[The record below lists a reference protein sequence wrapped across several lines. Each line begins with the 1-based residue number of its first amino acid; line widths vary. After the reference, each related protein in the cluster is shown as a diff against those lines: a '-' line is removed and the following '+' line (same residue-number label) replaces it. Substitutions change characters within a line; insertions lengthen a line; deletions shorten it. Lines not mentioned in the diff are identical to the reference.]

1 MQFSF
6 KLNTSFQKAA
16 ATNYKL
22 GRVTQAMQGKA
33 ARMEMAKIIAVTLG
47 TWQALREAGTEPE
60 TPQLSPF
67 LPFSCSSSFKRR
79 KCRPRCQRWP
89 KVANCNLA
97 SGEQ

>member
-47 TWQALREAGTEPE
+47 TWQE
-60 TPQLSPF
+60 LSLKHP
-67 LPFSCSSSFKRR
+67 
-79 KCRPRCQRWP
+79 
-89 KVANCNLA
+89 N
-97 SGEQ
+97 

>member
-16 ATNYKL
+16 TTNYKL

-60 TPQLSPF
+60 TPQLT
-67 LPFSCSSSFKRR
+67 PFSHFLLKDENVCPDVRDG
-79 KCRPRCQRWP
+79 QRLQT
-89 KVANCNLA
+89 AI
-97 SGEQ
+97 

>member
-60 TPQLSPF
+60 TPQLT
-67 LPFSCSSSFKRR
+67 PFSHFLVVLLLKDENVGPDVRDGQ
-79 KCRPRCQRWP
+79 KLQTAIW
-89 KVANCNLA
+89 
-97 SGEQ
+97 